1 MPGRRIMSRLWKNLT
16 ASKTSWLF
24 MGIFVVCLLALCAIG
39 IWTLVTENL
48 PENPEELDAAG
59 LEQTDADIVSNV
71 VNPSQMPDNS
81 FIYDVSIEELDS
93 ADAYMDSQTVQV
105 TGEVVGD
112 RIIAEG
118 DPDNCWIV
126 LQSTGESDAEVSV
139 FMPVSASEV
148 IDTYGAY
155 GQRGTRLQVSG
166 VFNLACRDHHGTT
179 EIHSA
184 DVIVV
189 EKGTIERLPL
199 EPRRMVIG
207 LVLIMIG
214 SIAILAYN
222 VLSERQR

>member
-1 MPGRRIMSRLWKNLT
+1 MNRLWKNLT
-16 ASKTSWLF
+16 ASSMSWLF
-24 MGIFVVCLLALCAIG
+24 MGIFAVCLISLCAIG
-39 IWTLVTENL
+39 IWTVVSENL
-48 PENPEELDAAG
+48 PESTEELDAAG
-59 LEQTDADIVSNV
+59 LEQTDSGALNNV

-81 FIYDVSIEELDS
+81 FIYDVSIEELDN
-93 ADAYMDSQTVQV
+93 ADAYMDAQTVQV

-126 LQSTGESDAEVSV
+126 LQSTGESDSEVSV
-139 FMPVSASEV
+139 FMPTTASEI

-166 VFNLACRDHHGTT
+166 VFNLACRDHHGTS
-179 EIHSA
+179 EIHAA
-184 DVIVV
+184 DVALVQ
-189 EKGTIERLPL
+189 KGDVERLPL
-199 EPRRMVIG
+199 EPRRMVLG